1 MWNNVPH
8 PPNCVTQTMIWKTFK
23 KSKHKIWP
31 YLIPYNVR
39 QTKHSR
45 DDAHL
50 ISKPF
55 PKTYLWTPLF
65 QTHLLTFSVHSHW
78 YNSGFSLPDSLEHLL
93 VSIHSASENFNSPK
107 HQSKRSWLWAR
118 DRKTVTVGRFIIWK
132 HFSRESL
139 LWNTESHLAPTWL
152 GCRANQVKSTVW
164 LLPKFYLCWWMVAIQ
179 NYTLPVIL
187 FTQYFVQSNYIND
200 WKGTKCKKR
209 WMLSRA
215 LTCVVY

>member
-1 MWNNVPH
+1 MFLIH
-8 PPNCVTQTMIWKTFK
+8 QTVWLRQWYGRLSRNRNIKFDHIWYHRMSDRQNTVGTM
-23 KSKHKIWP
+23 HIWFQ
-31 YLIPYNVR
+31 N
-39 QTKHSR
+39 
-45 DDAHL
+45 
-50 ISKPF
+50 
-55 PKTYLWTPLF
+55 LF
-65 QTHLLTFSVHSHW
+65 QKHIFE
-78 YNSGFSLPDSLEHLL
+78 LPCFKPICLHFL
-93 VSIHSASENFNSPK
+93 SIHIDIIQASVCQTAWNICWFLSTALLRILIVLNISQNA
-107 HQSKRSWLWAR
+107 HGS
-118 DRKTVTVGRFIIWK
+118 GRFIIWK

-152 GCRANQVKSTVW
+152 GWRANQVKSTVW